1 MTSIKWIG
9 CYFVFISKLRKI
21 RMQFLL
27 NYTKANNW
35 SNTDFNTVFLFFIKK
50 NDESEIV
57 SKKIIKLKFFTNNF
71 LP

>member
-35 SNTDFNTVFLFFIKK
+35 SNTDFNTVFLFFIK
-50 NDESEIV
+50 ND
-57 SKKIIKLKFFTNNF
+57 
-71 LP
+71 